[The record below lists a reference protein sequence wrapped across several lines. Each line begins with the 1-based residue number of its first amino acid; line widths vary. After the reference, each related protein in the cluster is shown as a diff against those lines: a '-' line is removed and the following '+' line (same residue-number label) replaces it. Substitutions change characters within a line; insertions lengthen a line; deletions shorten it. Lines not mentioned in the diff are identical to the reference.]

1 MKKIY
6 SQILKCRISND
17 TNLKLVGKIG
27 PLTLTG
33 VFPKTKNK
41 KIISTPVDIVFSEKS
56 KLLQLRHNYTEKKL
70 FGLNYGYRSG
80 LNYQMIEHL
89 KSKSIYLKKKYKIT
103 KNNEI
108 LDIGSNDGT
117 FLGFFNKT
125 INKTGI
131 DPTAKK
137 FKKYYRKDIKIISNL
152 FEKKSIK
159 FFKDKKFDL
168 ITSVAMFYDL
178 RNPLEFLEN
187 IEKILKPDGIY
198 HVEVAYLPDILSTLS
213 FDTFCQEH
221 LTYFSYISFNNL
233 INQSNL
239 KIINFSK
246 NSVNG
251 GSINFD
257 LCFKSSKHKVHSLK
271 LNKIYAKEIKLKI
284 DKLKTYLLF
293 FKDIKKRADLIIKK
307 LKEIK
312 KNNKIFGFG
321 ASTKGNVLLQFCNI
335 DDKVL
340 DGIYDVNKEKFNCFT
355 PGSNI
360 KIINEKK
367 IVKDKP
373 DYILFLIWHFK
384 ETINKKI
391 KKLKLK
397 NTKFI
402 FPFPDFKIVK
412 KN

>member
-6 SQILKCRISND
+6 SQIRKCRISD
-17 TNLKLVGKIG
+17 DINLKLVGKIG

-41 KIISTPVDIVFSEKS
+41 KIISTPVDIVFSKKS
-56 KLLQLRHNYTEKKL
+56 KLLQLKHNYKEKQL
-70 FGLNYGYRSG
+70 FGSNYGYRSG
-80 LNYQMIEHL
+80 LNQQMVKHL
-89 KSKSIYLKKKYKIT
+89 KVKSIYLKKKYKIK

-117 FLGFFNKT
+117 FLGFFDKT
-125 INKTGI
+125 VGKTGI

-137 FKKYYRKDIKIISNL
+137 FKKYYNKDIKIIPNL
-152 FEKKSIK
+152 FDKKSIK
-159 FFKDKKFDL
+159 LFKGKKFDL

-178 RNPLEFLEN
+178 RNPLEFLKN
-187 IEKILKPDGIY
+187 IENILKPDGIY
-198 HVEVAYLPDILSTLS
+198 HVEIAYLPDILSTLS

-233 INQSNL
+233 IKQSNL

-257 LCFKSSKHKVHSLK
+257 LCFKDSVHKTQLM
-271 LNKIYAKEIKLKI
+271 KINRLYQNEIKLKI
-284 DKLKTYLLF
+284 DKLKTYQLF
-293 FKDIKKRADLIIKK
+293 FEDIKIRADLIIEK
-307 LKEIK
+307 LKKIK

-340 DGIYDVNKEKFNCFT
+340 DGIYDVNKEKFNSFT

-360 KIINEKK
+360 KIINEKN
-367 IVKDKP
+367 IIKDKP

-402 FPFPDFKIVK
+402 FPFPDFKIIK